1 MGLWPATTTL
11 ITDPYLLLLD
21 FDRRSFFPESTHLD
35 HTPQAHLWNAILA
48 LMSPYT
54 YRAKY
59 GHSGFHNAD

>member
-1 MGLWPATTTL
+1 MGLCPATTTL

-21 FDRRSFFPESTHLD
+21 FDRRSLFSQKMRTSN
-35 HTPQAHLWNAILA
+35 TPQAHLWNAILA